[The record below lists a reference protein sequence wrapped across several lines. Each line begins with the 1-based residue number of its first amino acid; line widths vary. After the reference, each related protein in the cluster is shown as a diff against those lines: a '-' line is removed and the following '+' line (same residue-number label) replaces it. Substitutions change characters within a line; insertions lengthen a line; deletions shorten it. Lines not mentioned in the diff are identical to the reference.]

1 MRAALIGRA
10 SLLLPFGHMV
20 VCTGSIAYDYILN
33 FKGRF
38 REHILPDKAHILNL
52 SFLVDDLHKRRGGV
66 AGNYAYNLSLLGYPA
81 AVLATAGEDAAE
93 YRSWLEQRGIDCRGL
108 RLMEGETTAT
118 GFTTTD
124 MDDNQITGYYG
135 GAMRRAAMLGLDD
148 APPDLDA
155 VVIGPN
161 DPAAMMRLASECRE
175 RGVRFVFDPAHQLPH
190 LSGTDLDAAATGA
203 WILIGNDYE
212 IELVKERMSCDDGRL
227 LECAEM
233 VVTTLGR
240 LGSRIASR
248 DGTEQIPPAPARKE
262 VDPTGAGDAYRA
274 GLVAGLLRGLDVA
287 TAGRVA
293 SLAATYAI
301 EQVGTAEH
309 AYTRQEFASRYR
321 ESFAGDLPG
330 ELFG

>member
-1 MRAALIGRA
+1 
-10 SLLLPFGHMV
+10 MV

-38 REHILPDKAHILNL
+38 REHILPDKTHILNL

-81 AVLATAGEDAAE
+81 AVLATAGSDATE
-93 YRSWLEQRGIDCRGL
+93 YRAWLEQRGIDCRGL
-108 RLMEGETTAT
+108 KLIDGEITAT

-135 GAMRRAAMLGLDD
+135 GAMRKAAMLGLDD
-148 APPDLDA
+148 APPEMEA

-161 DPAAMMRLASECRE
+161 DPAAMMRLAGECRE
-175 RGVRFVFDPAHQLPH
+175 RKVPFIFDPAHQLPR
-190 LSGTDLDAAATGA
+190 LDGQDLASAASGA

-212 IELVKERMSCDDGRL
+212 IELVKERMECDDGRL

-240 LGSRIASR
+240 AGSRIAHR
-248 DGTEQIPPAPARKE
+248 DGVEEIPPAPAMHE

-274 GLVAGLLRGLDVA
+274 GLVAGLLRGLDAA
-287 TAGRVA
+287 TSGRIA

-309 AYTRQEFASRYR
+309 SYTKDEFRERYGD
-321 ESFAGDLPG
+321 SFGDPLPRA
-330 ELFG
+330 FFS